1 MDRLPEHPASPWHAG
16 ERALQERFNVA
27 ERLAVLGRQVIRD
40 YMPEQHREFFQQL
53 PFMVV
58 GAVDADNRPWATLL
72 EGPEGFVTS
81 ADTQHLFLAAHADPQ
96 DPAAAGLRANQA
108 IGLLGTLIT
117 LFSGLITMGRGGEF
131 NQRYGN
137 KLMRA
142 RVYFQGFTVIVFVL
156 LLLSMRG

>member
-1 MDRLPEHPASPWHAG
+1 MTT
-16 ERALQERFNVA
+16 
-27 ERLAVLGRQVIRD
+27 VL
-40 YMPEQHREFFQQL
+40 Y
-53 PFMVV
+53 
-58 GAVDADNRPWATLL
+58 
-72 EGPEGFVTS
+72 S
-81 ADTQHLFLAAHADPQ
+81 
-96 DPAAAGLRANQA
+96 LRA

>member
-1 MDRLPEHPASPWHAG
+1 MTTILY
-16 ERALQERFNVA
+16 
-27 ERLAVLGRQVIRD
+27 I
-40 YMPEQHREFFQQL
+40 
-53 PFMVV
+53 
-58 GAVDADNRPWATLL
+58 LL
-72 EGPEGFVTS
+72 
-81 ADTQHLFLAAHADPQ
+81 
-96 DPAAAGLRANQA
+96 A